1 MSLAWLIE
9 TSGFAQLLLAV
20 LLGWPIFLHR
30 GSPRLQHLFKRRE
43 RLLQSHIDDI
53 FMGLLQIV
61 LAAHAARGG
70 PFLAGLF
77 LFGSWMNAQIFMLL
91 SLTDDSCASR
101 GWFRLVTMLSFG
113 SLTLAYVWLFA
124 LQFNGLE

>member
-30 GSPRLQHLFKRRE
+30 GSPRLQGVFKRRD

-61 LAAHAARGG
+61 LAAHVARGG
-70 PFLAGLF
+70 PLLAGLF
-77 LFGSWMNAQIFMLL
+77 LFGSWVNAQIFMLL
-91 SLTDDSCASR
+91 SLTGDTCAQR
-101 GWFRLVTMLSFG
+101 GWFRLVTIFSFV
-113 SLTLAYVWLFA
+113 SLTLAYIWLFA
-124 LQFNGLE
+124 LQFHGLE

>member
-1 MSLAWLIE
+1 MTLVWLIE

-30 GSPRLQHLFKRRE
+30 GSPRLQGLFKRRD

-61 LAAHAARGG
+61 LAAHVARGG
-70 PFLAGLF
+70 SLLAGLF
-77 LFGSWMNAQIFMLL
+77 LFGSWMNAQIFMFL
-91 SLTDDSCASR
+91 SLTDDACAQR
-101 GWFRLVTMLSFG
+101 NWFRLVTIVSFG
-113 SLTLAYVWLFA
+113 SLTLAYFWLFA
-124 LQFNGLE
+124 LQFNGLD